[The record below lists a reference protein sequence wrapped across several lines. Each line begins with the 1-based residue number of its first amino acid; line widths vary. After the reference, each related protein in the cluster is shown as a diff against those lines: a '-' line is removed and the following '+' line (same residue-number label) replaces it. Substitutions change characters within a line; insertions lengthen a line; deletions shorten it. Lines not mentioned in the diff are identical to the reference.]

1 MLKSFRW
8 CLFDY
13 DFFNTYKLPLA
24 AHSLLDG
31 FPSRRNKPFSVL
43 DKLIFSKL
51 KFNSITMKF
60 TEKSITQPGQAYS
73 ARDLIRRS
81 LNGTMPAIFRQGSY
95 DLNEDSYEVQESD
108 DSFIDS
114 EPQLEDLAA
123 LKDNLSDVRQA
134 VDTYVASE
142 TKSRKKRL
150 LEAAERQHSVDVA
163 QRNNTESSPA
173 ATPQ

>member
-1 MLKSFRW
+1 
-8 CLFDY
+8 
-13 DFFNTYKLPLA
+13 
-24 AHSLLDG
+24 
-31 FPSRRNKPFSVL
+31 
-43 DKLIFSKL
+43 
-51 KFNSITMKF
+51 MKF

-81 LNGTMPAIFRQGSY
+81 LNGTMPAIFHQGSY
-95 DLNEDSYEVQESD
+95 DLYEDEKGFQHQEDSD
-108 DSFIDS
+108 DLFIDL

-123 LKDNLSDVRQA
+123 LQENMSDVRQA
-134 VDTYVASE
+134 VDNYVASE
-142 TKSRKKRL
+142 TKARKKRL